1 MDTKSDLQNDN
12 VKEQELYAP
21 EGYIRPGVQTRQGMQ
36 ASRASQTRQAAQ
48 VSQEVQVSQETQA
61 SQVVQPNPDVLP
73 APAAQTSASAATVVK
88 SEQGGSTIIDFDYDK
103 YADVERKA
111 THTNAIAGLTL
122 GILSLVTIWFSKILA
137 IILSIAGIVLSLKGR
152 SEPGGKN
159 IGTGGLVCSIIGLA
173 LSILFI
179 IWTVIFL
186 VTFIDEVSSIRR
198 W

>member
-12 VKEQELYAP
+12 IKEQELYAP
-21 EGYIRPGVQTRQGMQ
+21 EGYIRPGVQTRQGTQ
-36 ASRASQTRQAAQ
+36 AGRASQTRQAAQ
-48 VSQEVQVSQETQA
+48 VSQEVQIG
-61 SQVVQPNPDVLP
+61 QVVQPNPDVLP
-73 APAAQTSASAATVVK
+73 APAAQTSSSAATVVK

>member
-1 MDTKSDLQNDN
+1 MDTKPNLHNDRT
-12 VKEQELYAP
+12 KEQELYAP

-48 VSQEVQVSQETQA
+48 VSQEVQI

-73 APAAQTSASAATVVK
+73 APAAQTSATAATVVK
-88 SEQGGSTIIDFDYDK
+88 SEQGGSTIIAFDYDK

-152 SEPGGKN
+152 SEPGGKSMA
-159 IGTGGLVCSIIGLA
+159 TAGLICSIIGLA
-173 LSILFI
+173 LSLLSIL
-179 IWTVIFL
+179 WTMIFVIG
-186 VTFIDEVSSIRR
+186 FIDGVNSLWR

>member
-1 MDTKSDLQNDN
+1 MDTKPNLHNDRT
-12 VKEQELYAP
+12 KEQELYAP
-21 EGYIRPGVQTRQGMQ
+21 EGYIRPGVQTRQGTQ
-36 ASRASQTRQAAQ
+36 AGRASQTRQAAQ
-48 VSQEVQVSQETQA
+48 VSQEVQA

-73 APAAQTSASAATVVK
+73 APAAQASATAATVVK

-179 IWTVIFL
+179 IWTVIFF
-186 VTFIDEVSSIRR
+186 VTFIEEVSSLRR

>member
-1 MDTKSDLQNDN
+1 MIVQ
-12 VKEQELYAP
+12 KEQELYAP

-48 VSQEVQVSQETQA
+48 VSQEVQI

-73 APAAQTSASAATVVK
+73 APAAQTSATAATVVK

-122 GILSLVTIWFSKILA
+122 GFCPW
-137 IILSIAGIVLSLKGR
+137 
-152 SEPGGKN
+152 
-159 IGTGGLVCSIIGLA
+159 
-173 LSILFI
+173 
-179 IWTVIFL
+179 
-186 VTFIDEVSSIRR
+186 
-198 W
+198 

>member
-12 VKEQELYAP
+12 IKEQELYAP

-36 ASRASQTRQAAQ
+36 VSRASQTRQAAQ
-48 VSQEVQVSQETQA
+48 VSQEVQA

-73 APAAQTSASAATVVK
+73 APAAQASATAATVVK

-152 SEPGGKN
+152 SEPGGKSMA
-159 IGTGGLVCSIIGLA
+159 TAGLVCSIIGLA